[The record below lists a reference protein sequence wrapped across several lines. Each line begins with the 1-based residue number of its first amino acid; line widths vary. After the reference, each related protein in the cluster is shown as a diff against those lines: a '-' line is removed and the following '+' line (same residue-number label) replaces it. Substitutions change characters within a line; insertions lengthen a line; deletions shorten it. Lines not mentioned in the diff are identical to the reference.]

1 MTEQERL
8 DKINQLRQR
17 LAEAQKLADQKQDQY
32 MIAAANVLRIRDSL
46 EDLLDDGWRASDD

>member
-8 DKINQLRQR
+8 DKISQLRQR

-32 MIAAANVLRIRDSL
+32 MIAAANVLRIRDAL
-46 EDLLDDGWRASDD
+46 EDLLMEGKR